1 MALYGDNF
9 ERILNLKSNSISC
22 FNEISKKE
30 MSFKNMKPQFPKQ
43 SKKSRRYSLAST
55 SELKF
60 LFSKNEKKNSNV
72 SANLDLSK
80 AFHPE
85 SLNLLDIREPR
96 LYVPDILKGAPI
108 LIMNKNKNINQNVFE
123 KNNKNKKYNK
133 TESKLKSYI
142 SSQPKAFKS
151 AGSHTQRY
159 FSKSAIFI
167 HKTGSSK
174 NSKLENIDK
183 NKELNVCSELLKT
196 IEKDVKKNK
205 GKY

>member
-1 MALYGDNF
+1 
-9 ERILNLKSNSISC
+9 
-22 FNEISKKE
+22 
-30 MSFKNMKPQFPKQ
+30 MKPQFPKR

-60 LFSKNEKKNSNV
+60 LFSKTEKKNSNV

-80 AFHPE
+80 AFHPD
-85 SLNLLDIREPR
+85 SFNLLDIREPR

-108 LIMNKNKNINQNVFE
+108 LIMNKNRNINQKVFE
-123 KNNKNKKYNK
+123 KTNKNKKYNK

-142 SSQPKAFKS
+142 SSQPKASKS

-174 NSKLENIDK
+174 SSKVENIDK
-183 NKELNVCSELLKT
+183 NKELKVCSELLKT